1 MMDTQR
7 PLDALGKSINTNVTV
22 FLKDGKVVKGRLKAY
37 DLHMNVALEN
47 AKIENDE
54 EKEFPMLV
62 VRGDNVL
69 YVSL

>member
-7 PLDALGKSINTNVTV
+7 PLDALGKSINTNITV
-22 FLKDGKVVKGRLKAY
+22 FLKDGKEIKGRLKAY

-47 AKIENDE
+47 AKLG
-54 EKEFPMLV
+54 EKEYPMLV